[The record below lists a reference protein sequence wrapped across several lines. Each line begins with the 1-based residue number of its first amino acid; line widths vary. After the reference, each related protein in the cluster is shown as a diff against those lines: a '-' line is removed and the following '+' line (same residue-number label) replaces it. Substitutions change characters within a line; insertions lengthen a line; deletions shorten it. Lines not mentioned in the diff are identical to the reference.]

1 VLSSNRP
8 ISSTNTGKKLSYWCF
23 SYVSVH
29 LASTVLAVQLVKS
42 GTLSICVL
50 RPKYIASRPVGD
62 FLLVLLLRMVINDIY
77 LLTYIIAFNALT
89 LLVRHATC
97 K

>member
-1 VLSSNRP
+1 M
-8 ISSTNTGKKLSYWCF
+8 
-23 SYVSVH
+23 
-29 LASTVLAVQLVKS
+29 QL
-42 GTLSICVL
+42 
-50 RPKYIASRPVGD
+50 GD